1 MTSNVKL
8 LSEHSELKDSKLKAQ
23 DEVTKLKAYKL
34 KSSNLK
40 AFVLV
45 LESFLFMRIY
55 LYNAEKRQLLR
66 FVPLY
71 RAQ

>member
-23 DEVTKLKAYKL
+23 DEVTKLKAQ
-34 KSSNLK
+34 SSNLK